1 MVEMPESRFLLV
13 TLFIHN
19 LLNHW
24 KVNSQRYCINLIFV
38 MGMFPSSAVYPGHY
52 FRYPLIKVKM
62 VAFYYDIV
70 QI

>member
-19 LLNHW
+19 LLNHR

-52 FRYPLIKVKM
+52 FR
-62 VAFYYDIV
+62 
-70 QI
+70 